1 MACFGYGSTLKC
13 MPERSHTMTK
23 TEIDAR
29 FGGNKR
35 VHAALCRSHGHS
47 TDLPLP
53 EQKPEEKESA
63 VAK

>member
-1 MACFGYGSTLKC
+1 
-13 MPERSHTMTK
+13 MTK